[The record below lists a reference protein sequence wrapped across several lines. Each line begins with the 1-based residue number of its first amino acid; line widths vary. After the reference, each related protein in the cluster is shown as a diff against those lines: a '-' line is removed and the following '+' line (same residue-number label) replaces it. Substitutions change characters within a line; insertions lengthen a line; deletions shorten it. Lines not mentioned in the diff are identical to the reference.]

1 MKKNDALKT
10 REFYQSLGTA
20 DDHTIGRRFGLPA
33 TAVAYERRKL
43 GIPNVRKKHEPKKR
57 GIVRSAASRRR
68 RDELL
73 RKYEELGTY
82 QKVAEACGISR
93 QRAHQIINGTT
104 GKDYEKERD

>member
-20 DDHTIGRRFGLPA
+20 DDGTIARQYGLPT

-43 GIPNVRKKHEPKKR
+43 GIPNVRKKHERRK
-57 GIVRSAASRRR
+57 VTASRMWK
-68 RDELL
+68 DKFL

-82 QKVAEACGISR
+82 QKVADFYGISK
-93 QRAHQIINGTT
+93 QWVHKVING
-104 GKDYEKERD
+104 